1 MTRDKDEQRQF
12 MDAMQRFSDNA
23 DKLMSL
29 NSGNTTSSIQVN
41 AGGIGVWAC
50 LTACIMMLA
59 MVMIGGMW
67 MSREFNRIDREMTD
81 RREGMERMQ
90 TYLSA
95 IYAQAPHLK
104 PKEEENAK

>member
-1 MTRDKDEQRQF
+1 MDELKAKLERQ
-12 MDAMQRFSDNA
+12 MKQLDE
-23 DKLMSL
+23 SL
-29 NSGNTTSSIQVN
+29 RGIEDRRSSSNNGVSTITVN
-41 AGGIGVWAC
+41 AGGVGVWAC
-50 LTACIMMLA
+50 LTACIMMISMML
-59 MVMIGGMW
+59 IGGMW